1 MVCKRGKG
9 LDLGAELPPS
19 PLQNFVE
26 VSLGGGAK
34 ELEVIKTSHKK
45 IQKNNGLW
53 SLFRVGLF
61 AGDNSFSF

>member
-26 VSLGGGAK
+26 VSLGGGGGGGGGGGK
-34 ELEVIKTSHKK
+34 
-45 IQKNNGLW
+45 
-53 SLFRVGLF
+53 RVG
-61 AGDNSFSF
+61 SH